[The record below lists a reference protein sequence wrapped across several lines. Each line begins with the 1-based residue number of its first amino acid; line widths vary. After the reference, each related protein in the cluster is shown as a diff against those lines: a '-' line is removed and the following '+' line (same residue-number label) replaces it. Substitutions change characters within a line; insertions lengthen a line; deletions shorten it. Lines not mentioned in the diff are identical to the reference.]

1 MEKDYNEFVFE
12 RVPMKYM
19 DLTSGDLSAHIRRIA
34 IPASIGFLFNTMFNV
49 VDSFYAGQLGT
60 DALAGLALSF
70 PIFFLIIALSGG
82 VGNGTSTLTAIAL
95 GKRNDKEFH
104 QLVLNATGLAVVIG
118 LVFGFAAPY
127 IVAPLFQLIGSSG
140 EALRLG
146 VAYTQTIFYGT
157 VFFTLNF
164 AFNGMLSSQ
173 GNTKP
178 FRNYLVLG
186 FFLNL
191 FLDPLFIFGW
201 FGLPALGTV
210 GVALAT
216 IVVQAMG
223 SVYMAYKVTTSDAF
237 DWSMIK
243 QSTLSWTTIKD
254 LLRQGIPASLNSATI
269 ALGVFVINYFVL
281 LYGGD
286 TTIAAYGVSLRIEQL
301 ILLPTIGLNI
311 AVLAIVGQSF
321 GAGNIQRIHE
331 VRALTTKYGVIIM
344 VIGMAIVL
352 LFAQPLIQVFDR
364 TPAVVDAGVTYL
376 RIATLV
382 FVAYIP
388 LNISVSVLQGIK
400 KPNFAIYIGVFRQ
413 LLPFVVF
420 YFLGTTL
427 GLGIFGVWYGIVL
440 VNWIAV
446 AVSLW
451 YTKRELGRI
460 AIS

>member
-1 MEKDYNEFVFE
+1 
-12 RVPMKYM
+12 MKYT
-19 DLTSGDLSAHIRRIA
+19 DLTTGDLSLHIRRIA
-34 IPASIGFLFNTMFNV
+34 IPASIGFLFNTLFNV

-82 VGNGTSTLTAIAL
+82 VGNGTSALTAIAL

-104 QLVLNATGLAVVIG
+104 QLVLNATALAVVIG
-118 LVFGFAAPY
+118 LVFGFAAPFT
-127 IVAPLFQLIGSSG
+127 VAPLFQLIGASG

-146 VAYTQTIFYGT
+146 VDYTETIFFGT

-178 FRNYLVLG
+178 FRNYLILG

-191 FLDPLFIFGW
+191 ILDPLFIFGW
-201 FGLPALGTV
+201 FGLPALGTA

-216 IVVQAMG
+216 IVVQAIG
-223 SVYMAYKVTTSDAF
+223 SVYLAYKVSTSDAF
-237 DWSMIK
+237 DWAMLK
-243 QSTLSWTTIKD
+243 ASTLSWSTIKD

-281 LYGGD
+281 MYGGD

-311 AVLAIVGQSF
+311 AVLSIVGQSF
-321 GAGNIQRIHE
+321 GAGNLQRIQE

-344 VIGMAIVL
+344 AIGMAVVL
-352 LFAQPLIQVFDR
+352 LFAPYLIQVFDQ
-364 TPAVVDAGVTYL
+364 TPAVVEAGVTYL

-382 FVAYIP
+382 FIAYIP

-400 KPNFAIYIGVFRQ
+400 RPNFAIYIGVFRQ
-413 LLPFVVF
+413 LLPFAVF

-427 GLGIFGVWYGIVL
+427 GYGIFGVWYGIVV

-446 AVSLW
+446 IISVW
-451 YTKRELGRI
+451 YTNHVLRGLTVAK
-460 AIS
+460 

>member
-1 MEKDYNEFVFE
+1 
-12 RVPMKYM
+12 MKYT
-19 DLTSGDLSAHIRRIA
+19 DLTSGDLSGHIRRIA
-34 IPASIGFLFNTMFNV
+34 IPASTGFFFNTMFNV
-49 VDSFYAGQLGT
+49 IDSIYAGQLGT

-82 VGNGTSTLTAIAL
+82 VGNGTSALTAIAL
-95 GKRNDKEFH
+95 GKRNVKEFH
-104 QLVLNATGLAVVIG
+104 QLVLNATGMSIVIG
-118 LVFGFAAPY
+118 VIFGFAAPFA
-127 IVAPLFQLIGSSG
+127 VESLFQLIGASG
-140 EALRLG
+140 ESLRLG
-146 VAYTQTIFYGT
+146 VNYTETIFFGT

-173 GNTKP
+173 GDTKP
-178 FRNYLVLG
+178 FRNYLILG

-191 FLDPLFIFGW
+191 ILNPLFIFGW
-201 FGLPALGTV
+201 FGLPALGV
-210 GVALAT
+210 AGIALAT
-216 IVVQAMG
+216 IVVQAIG
-223 SVYMAYKVTTSDAF
+223 TVYLAVKVSTSDAF
-237 DWSMIK
+237 DWGLLK
-243 QSTLSWTTIKD
+243 QSRLSWVTTTD

-321 GAGNIQRIHE
+321 GAGNLQRIHE

-344 VIGMAIVL
+344 GTGMAIVL
-352 LFAQPLIQVFDR
+352 LFAPYLIQIFDR

-382 FVAYIP
+382 FIAYIP

-400 KPNFAIYIGVFRQ
+400 RPNFAIYIGIFRQ
-413 LLPFVVF
+413 LLPFAVF

-427 GLGIFGVWYGIVL
+427 GLGIFGVWYGIVI

-446 AVSLW
+446 AISLW
-451 YTKRELGRI
+451 YTNRELKRL
-460 AIS
+460 ALTM

>member
-1 MEKDYNEFVFE
+1 
-12 RVPMKYM
+12 MKYT
-19 DLTSGDLSAHIRRIA
+19 DLTTGDLSLHIRRIA
-34 IPASIGFLFNTMFNV
+34 IPASIGFLFNTLFNV

-82 VGNGTSTLTAIAL
+82 VGNGTSALTAIAL

-104 QLVLNATGLAVVIG
+104 QLVLNATALAVVIG
-118 LVFGFAAPY
+118 LVFGFAAPFT
-127 IVAPLFQLIGSSG
+127 VAPLFQLIGASG

-146 VAYTQTIFYGT
+146 VDYTETIFFGT

-178 FRNYLVLG
+178 FRNYLILG

-191 FLDPLFIFGW
+191 ILDPLFIFGW
-201 FGLPALGTV
+201 FGLPALGTA

-216 IVVQAMG
+216 IVVQAIG
-223 SVYMAYKVTTSDAF
+223 SVYLAYKVSTSDAF
-237 DWSMIK
+237 DWAMLK
-243 QSTLSWTTIKD
+243 ASTLSWSTIKD

-281 LYGGD
+281 MYGGD

-311 AVLAIVGQSF
+311 AVLSIVGQSF
-321 GAGNIQRIHE
+321 GAGNLQRIHE

-344 VIGMAIVL
+344 AIGMAVVL
-352 LFAQPLIQVFDR
+352 LFAPYLIQVFDQ
-364 TPAVVDAGVTYL
+364 TPAVVEAGVTYL

-382 FVAYIP
+382 FIAYIP

-400 KPNFAIYIGVFRQ
+400 RPNFAIYIGVFRQ
-413 LLPFVVF
+413 VLPFAVF

-427 GLGIFGVWYGIVL
+427 GYGIFGVWYGIVV

-446 AVSLW
+446 IISVW
-451 YTKRELGRI
+451 YTNHVLRGLTVAK
-460 AIS
+460 

>member
-1 MEKDYNEFVFE
+1 
-12 RVPMKYM
+12 MKYT
-19 DLTSGDLSAHIRRIA
+19 DLTTGDLSLHIRRIA
-34 IPASIGFLFNTMFNV
+34 IPASIGFLFNTLFNV

-82 VGNGTSTLTAIAL
+82 VGNGTSALTAIAL

-104 QLVLNATGLAVVIG
+104 QLVLNATALAVVIG
-118 LVFGFAAPY
+118 LVFGFAAPFT
-127 IVAPLFQLIGSSG
+127 VAPLFQLIGASG

-146 VAYTQTIFYGT
+146 VDYTETIFFGT

-178 FRNYLVLG
+178 FRNYLILG

-191 FLDPLFIFGW
+191 ILDPLFIFGW
-201 FGLPALGTV
+201 FGLPALGTA

-216 IVVQAMG
+216 IVVQAIG
-223 SVYMAYKVTTSDAF
+223 SVYLAYKVSTSDAF
-237 DWSMIK
+237 DWAMLK
-243 QSTLSWTTIKD
+243 ASTLSWSTIKD

-281 LYGGD
+281 MYGGD

-311 AVLAIVGQSF
+311 AVLSIVGQSF
-321 GAGNIQRIHE
+321 GAGNLQRIQE

-344 VIGMAIVL
+344 AIGMAVVL
-352 LFAQPLIQVFDR
+352 LFAPYLIQVFDQ
-364 TPAVVDAGVTYL
+364 TPAVVEAGVTYL

-382 FVAYIP
+382 FIAYIP

-400 KPNFAIYIGVFRQ
+400 RPNFAIYIGVFRQ
-413 LLPFVVF
+413 VLPFAVF

-427 GLGIFGVWYGIVL
+427 GYGIFGVWYGIVV

-446 AVSLW
+446 IISVW
-451 YTKRELGRI
+451 YTNHVLRGLTVAK
-460 AIS
+460 

>member
-1 MEKDYNEFVFE
+1 
-12 RVPMKYM
+12 MKYT
-19 DLTSGDLSAHIRRIA
+19 DLTTGDLSLHIRRIA
-34 IPASIGFLFNTMFNV
+34 IPASIGFLFNTLFNV

-82 VGNGTSTLTAIAL
+82 VGNGTSALTAIAL

-104 QLVLNATGLAVVIG
+104 QLVLNATALAVVIG
-118 LVFGFAAPY
+118 LVFGFAAPFT
-127 IVAPLFQLIGSSG
+127 VAPLFQLIGASG

-146 VAYTQTIFYGT
+146 VDYTETIFFGT

-178 FRNYLVLG
+178 FRNYLILG

-191 FLDPLFIFGW
+191 ILDPLFIFGW
-201 FGLPALGTV
+201 FGLPALGTA

-216 IVVQAMG
+216 IVVQAIG
-223 SVYMAYKVTTSDAF
+223 SVYLAYKVSTSDAF
-237 DWSMIK
+237 DWAMLK
-243 QSTLSWTTIKD
+243 ASTLSWSTIKD

-281 LYGGD
+281 MYGGD

-311 AVLAIVGQSF
+311 AVLSIVGQSF
-321 GAGNIQRIHE
+321 GAGNLQRIHE

-344 VIGMAIVL
+344 AIGMAVVL
-352 LFAQPLIQVFDR
+352 LFAPYLIQVFDQ
-364 TPAVVDAGVTYL
+364 TPAVVEAGVTYL

-382 FVAYIP
+382 FIAYIP

-400 KPNFAIYIGVFRQ
+400 RPNFAIYIGVFRQ
-413 LLPFVVF
+413 LLPFAVF

-427 GLGIFGVWYGIVL
+427 GYGIFGVWYGIVV

-446 AVSLW
+446 IISVW
-451 YTKRELGRI
+451 YTNHVLRGLTVAK
-460 AIS
+460 

>member
-1 MEKDYNEFVFE
+1 
-12 RVPMKYM
+12 MKYT
-19 DLTSGDLSAHIRRIA
+19 DLTTGDLSLHIRRIA
-34 IPASIGFLFNTMFNV
+34 IPASIGFLFNTLFNV

-82 VGNGTSTLTAIAL
+82 VGNGTSALTAIAL

-104 QLVLNATGLAVVIG
+104 QLVLNATALAVVIG
-118 LVFGFAAPY
+118 LVFGFAAPFT
-127 IVAPLFQLIGSSG
+127 VAPLFQLIGASG

-146 VAYTQTIFYGT
+146 VDYTETIFFGT

-178 FRNYLVLG
+178 FRNYLILG

-191 FLDPLFIFGW
+191 ILDPLFIFGW
-201 FGLPALGTV
+201 FGLPALGTA

-216 IVVQAMG
+216 IVVQAIG
-223 SVYMAYKVTTSDAF
+223 SVYLAYKVSTSDAF
-237 DWSMIK
+237 DWAMLK
-243 QSTLSWTTIKD
+243 ASTLSWSTIKD

-281 LYGGD
+281 MYGGD

-311 AVLAIVGQSF
+311 AVLSIVGQSF
-321 GAGNIQRIHE
+321 GAGNLQRIHE

-344 VIGMAIVL
+344 AIGMAVVL
-352 LFAQPLIQVFDR
+352 LFAPYLIQVFDQ
-364 TPAVVDAGVTYL
+364 TPAVVEAGVTYL

-382 FVAYIP
+382 FIAYIP

-400 KPNFAIYIGVFRQ
+400 RPNFAIYIGVFRQ
-413 LLPFVVF
+413 VLPFAVF

-427 GLGIFGVWYGIVL
+427 GYGIFGVWYGIVV

-446 AVSLW
+446 IISVW
-451 YTKRELGRI
+451 YTNHVLRGLTVTK
-460 AIS
+460 

>member
-1 MEKDYNEFVFE
+1 
-12 RVPMKYM
+12 MKYM

-34 IPASIGFLFNTMFNV
+34 IPASIGFLFNTLFNV

-82 VGNGTSTLTAIAL
+82 VGNGTSALSAIAL
-95 GKRNDKEFH
+95 GKRNNKEFH
-104 QLVLNATGLAVVIG
+104 QLVLNATALSIIIG
-118 LVFGFAAPY
+118 LIFGFSAP
-127 IVAPLFQLIGSSG
+127 ITVAPLFQLIGATG
-140 EALRLG
+140 ESLRLG
-146 VAYTQTIFYGT
+146 VEYTETIFFGT

-178 FRNYLVLG
+178 FRNYLILG

-191 FLDPLFIFGW
+191 ILNPLLIFGW
-201 FGLPALGTV
+201 FGLPALGVV
-210 GVALAT
+210 GIALAT
-216 IVVQAMG
+216 IIVQAIG
-223 SVYMAYKVTTSDAF
+223 SVYLAYKVTTSDAF
-237 DWSMIK
+237 DWELLK
-243 QSTLSWTTIKD
+243 QSRLAWATTKD

-286 TTIAAYGVSLRIEQL
+286 STIAAYGVSLRIEQL

-311 AVLAIVGQSF
+311 AVLSIVGQNF
-321 GAGNIQRIHE
+321 GAGNFKRIYE

-344 VIGMAIVL
+344 GIGMVIVL
-352 LFAQPLIQVFDR
+352 LFAAPLIRVFVQEQ
-364 TPAVVDAGVTYL
+364 AVVDAGVIYL

-382 FVAYIP
+382 FIAYIP

-400 KPNFAIYIGVFRQ
+400 RPNFAIYIGIFRQ
-413 LLPFVVF
+413 LLPFAIF

-427 GLGIFGVWYGIVL
+427 GLGIFGVWYGIVV

-446 AVSLW
+446 IISVW
-451 YTKRELGRI
+451 YTSRELKLLT
-460 AIS
+460 AT

>member
-1 MEKDYNEFVFE
+1 
-12 RVPMKYM
+12 MKYT
-19 DLTSGDLSAHIRRIA
+19 DLTTGDLASHVRRIA
-34 IPASIGFLFNTMFNV
+34 IPASIGFLFNTLFNV

-60 DALAGLALSF
+60 NALAGLALSF

-82 VGNGTSTLTAIAL
+82 VGNGTSALTAIAL
-95 GKRNDKEFH
+95 GKRNNKEFH
-104 QLVLNATGLAVVIG
+104 QLVLNATALAVVIG
-118 LVFGFAAPY
+118 LVFGFAAPFT
-127 IVAPLFQLIGSSG
+127 VAPLFRLIGASG

-146 VAYTQTIFYGT
+146 VDYTETIFYGT

-178 FRNYLVLG
+178 FRNYLILG

-191 FLDPLFIFGW
+191 ILDPLFIFGW

-216 IVVQAMG
+216 IVVQAIG
-223 SVYMAYKVTTSDAF
+223 SVYLAYKVTTSDAF
-237 DWSMIK
+237 DWAMFKESK
-243 QSTLSWTTIKD
+243 LSWTTTKD

-281 LYGGD
+281 MYGGD

-311 AVLAIVGQSF
+311 AVLSIVGQSF
-321 GAGNIQRIHE
+321 GAGNLQRIHE

-344 VIGMAIVL
+344 GIGMAIVL
-352 LFAQPLIQVFDR
+352 LFAPYLIQVFDR

-382 FVAYIP
+382 FIAYIP

-400 KPNFAIYIGVFRQ
+400 RPNFAVYIGIFRQ
-413 LLPFVVF
+413 LLPFAVF

-427 GLGIFGVWYGIVL
+427 GYGIFGVWYGIVV

-446 AVSLW
+446 IISVW
-451 YTKRELGRI
+451 YTNHVLRGLTVAK
-460 AIS
+460 